1 MKRITRRSTENAR
14 KSRNELKTAISRAKS
29 TWINNFCNKVN
40 KSNALN
46 RGTKTFWDSIKLLK
60 REIQKSPPQ
69 KQTMMQKEDG
79 SKKDVLLPEE
89 NAKVF
94 RHHFEKIYNREPLS

>member
-1 MKRITRRSTENAR
+1 
-14 KSRNELKTAISRAKS
+14 
-29 TWINNFCNKVN
+29 
-40 KSNALN
+40 
-46 RGTKTFWDSIKLLK
+46 
-60 REIQKSPPQ
+60 
-69 KQTMMQKEDG
+69 MMQKEDG